1 MAETHVNF
9 LSGSP
14 LNRLSWLRTSSP
26 FLTAV
31 LASQRSRWVLFRGGE
46 PLVRIDATKKSQS
59 LAKLSTSIISPLLGS
74 SPIFGQG
81 KKPGQAAQAV
91 DDSGEE
97 DLHVQAARLHGPKIV
112 FLGVHELENA
122 QDDNSKALPSSEFS
136 AKTDPR
142 VAASNISGIPYFS
155 LDVSDSDEDALDE
168 VLKGASH
175 SNELD
180 ADQAPSSISTSS
192 GSPHISYEF
201 MEPRTASAGFSA
213 YEAAIFSE
221 ARSMVDW
228 NARNRFCPACG
239 SPTYSL
245 WAGWK
250 LACATLL
257 PWADNTG
264 KKPCPSARGLHNFS
278 HPRTDPVVIMAI
290 IDESGDRILL
300 GKNRKF
306 PFGFYSC
313 LAGFIEPG
321 ESFEDAVKREI
332 WEEAGV
338 RVWGVKYHSTQPW
351 PYPASLMVGFY
362 AFADSSKPVRVD
374 LDNELVDA
382 RWYTREEILNVL
394 SHKKGSIITRQEQ
407 KIFDNHDID
416 KKPLNT
422 DTNARANERSTDKQS
437 TEMPQTVERPAEPE
451 PEKMPAFRLP
461 PATAI
466 AGVLIRDW
474 ANGKIGAGGWNALKK
489 GNL

>member
-1 MAETHVNF
+1 MTETHVNF

-14 LNRLSWLRTSSP
+14 LNRLSWLRTSTP

-31 LASQRSRWVLFRGGE
+31 LANQKSRWLLFRGGE
-46 PLVRIDATKKSQS
+46 PLVRIDGTKKSHG
-59 LAKLSTSIISPLLGS
+59 LARLSTSTISSLLGS
-74 SPIFGQG
+74 PPIFGQG
-81 KKPGQAAQAV
+81 KEPGQAAQAV

-97 DLHVQAARLHGPKIV
+97 DLHVHAARLHGPGIV
-112 FLGVHELENA
+112 FLGVHEPENA

-136 AKTDPR
+136 AKADPH
-142 VAASNISGIPYFS
+142 VAASNISGVPYFS
-155 LDVSDSDEDALDE
+155 LDVSETDKDILDE
-168 VLKGASH
+168 VLKSASQ
-175 SNELD
+175 SYDSD
-180 ADQAPSSISTSS
+180 ADQASSSNSDLN
-192 GSPHISYEF
+192 GSPQVSLDF
-201 MEPRTASAGFSA
+201 MEPRTASSGFSA
-213 YEAAIFSE
+213 FEAAIFSE

-290 IDESGDRILL
+290 IDESGEKILL

-306 PFGFYSC
+306 PFSFYSC

-332 WEEAGV
+332 WEEAAV
-338 RVWGVKYHSTQPW
+338 HVWGVKYHSTQPW
-351 PYPASLMVGFY
+351 PYPSSLMVGFY

-374 LDNELVDA
+374 LDNELADA
-382 RWYTREEILNVL
+382 RWYTREEVLNVL
-394 SHKKGSIITRQEQ
+394 SHTKGSIITRQEN
-407 KIFDNHDID
+407 KIFDNHDND
-416 KKPLNT
+416 KKPLNA
-422 DTNARANERSTDKQS
+422 DTNTTS
-437 TEMPQTVERPAEPE
+437 QTVEPE
-451 PEKMPAFRLP
+451 PEKMPAFRVP
-461 PATAI
+461 PETAI
-466 AGVLIRDW
+466 AGILIRDW